1 MSRCLICMDRVPSGG
16 SYHRDCLETLYDS
29 GEPPLLDFKMDELAD
44 LAKRAVRRR
53 VTVPGVQAKL
63 SLEVER
69 RSGEADK
76 FTITGLWGRYIL
88 KPPSRRWKELPAN
101 EHCTMRMAQ
110 LAGLECV
117 PNGLVRLASGE
128 MAYIT
133 RRIDRGEMGEK
144 FAMEDMCQLT
154 GRLTE
159 EKYKGSHEQ
168 VASVIK
174 THCANPLYDLSRF
187 FELVLFTFL
196 TGNSD
201 MHLKNY
207 SLFRDPE
214 LGWKLAPAYDL
225 LSTRLVI
232 PSGDDPEELALTLT
246 GKKSNFSG
254 SSFEAFGEKIGLNRK
269 QVTNSFEHLF
279 SVREDM
285 ERVVERS
292 FLGEAMKQEYHRLL
306 DRRFSLMAGS

>member
-1 MSRCLICMDRVPSGG
+1 MSRCLICMDPVPSGG
-16 SYHRDCLETLYDS
+16 DYHGDCLAKLYGRS
-29 GEPPLLDFKMDELAD
+29 EAPLLEIQMDELAD
-44 LAKRAVRRR
+44 LAKKAVRRR

-69 RSGEADK
+69 RSGESDK

-88 KPPSRRWKELPAN
+88 KPPSSRWAELPAN
-101 EHCTMRMAQ
+101 EHCTMRMARA
-110 LAGLECV
+110 AGLECV
-117 PNGLVRLASGE
+117 PNGLVYLASGE

-133 RRIDRGEMGEK
+133 RRIDRGDKGEK

-168 VASVIK
+168 VAKVIK
-174 THCANPLYDLSRF
+174 THCANPLFDLSRF

-201 MHLKNY
+201 MHLKNF

-214 LGWKLAPAYDL
+214 LGWKLAPSHDL

-232 PSGDDPEELALTLT
+232 PSGNDPEELALTLE
-246 GKKSNFSG
+246 GKKKNFSVD
-254 SSFEAFGEKIGLNRK
+254 SFEKFGEQIGLNRK
-269 QVTNSFEHLF
+269 QVINSFEHLL
-279 SVREDM
+279 SVRKNLE
-285 ERVVERS
+285 EVISSS
-292 FLGEAMKQEYHRLL
+292 FLGEEMKHEYHRLL
-306 DRRFSLMAGS
+306 DRRYGLWADS